1 VIGIFHPLCELQ
13 TMVIFQHDLSEKE
26 LTMLRFTRS
35 YILAGLVFAVLVL
48 AGCQQVADTRT
59 EICQTLRDV
68 GTAAAELKSAKID
81 QPVDQIKTTASN
93 LQQKRQNLDRLARLT
108 SIPSLVKLDS
118 AVDSAV
124 QAVNEAVGGTVGSAV
139 TKINAAGDQLQQAYT
154 ELNNAV
160 CAAK

>member
-1 VIGIFHPLCELQ
+1 LKRAEF
-13 TMVIFQHDLSEKE
+13 
-26 LTMLRFTRS
+26 
-35 YILAGLVFAVLVL
+35 
-48 AGCQQVADTRT
+48 
-59 EICQTLRDV
+59 CQTLRDV
-68 GTAAAELKSAKID
+68 GTAATELKSAKID

-118 AVDSAV
+118 AIDSAV

-154 ELNNAV
+154 ELNDAV
-160 CAAK
+160 CVAK

>member
-1 VIGIFHPLCELQ
+1 
-13 TMVIFQHDLSEKE
+13 
-26 LTMLRFTRS
+26 MLRFTRS
-35 YILAGLVFAVLVL
+35 FIFVGLVFVALVL
-48 AGCQQVADTRT
+48 SGCQQVSDTRA

-68 GTAAAELKSAKID
+68 GTAATELKSAKID

-108 SIPSLVKLDS
+108 SIPSLVKLDA

-124 QAVNEAVGGTVGSAV
+124 QAVSEVAGSTIGPAV
-139 TKINAAGDQLQQAYT
+139 TKINAAGDQLQQTYT
-154 ELNNAV
+154 ELNDAV

>member
-1 VIGIFHPLCELQ
+1 MLA
-13 TMVIFQHDLSEKE
+13 LS
-26 LTMLRFTRS
+26 
-35 YILAGLVFAVLVL
+35 
-48 AGCQQVADTRT
+48 GCQQVSDTRA

-68 GTAAAELKSAKID
+68 GTAATELKSAKID

-108 SIPSLVKLDS
+108 SIPSLVKLDA

-124 QAVNEAVGGTVGSAV
+124 QAVNEIAGSTIGPAV
-139 TKINAAGDQLQQAYT
+139 TKINAAGDQLQQTYT
-154 ELNNAV
+154 ELNDAV